1 MAANRRRYPEDVILL
16 ELGLIV
22 AIVVFFI
29 VADLYV
35 RGCEKI

>member
-1 MAANRRRYPEDVILL
+1 LAAGAYAWPVILL
-16 ELGLIV
+16 EIGLIA